1 MNTLEILLIMIVS
14 GICLLLLTAFLLNRV
29 LDVTRVDFKKTI
41 VLIAIGGVA
50 ISGYL
55 LISLGIMGLI
65 IEPFSF
71 LKK

>member
-71 LKK
+71 LKI